1 MATGRRGHT
10 RCRPFSARNRKAGKL
25 TDNPSSLHLT
35 GRTLSFDGDPRTD
48 ADAVRYTE
56 KGAVLVADG
65 RIAWCGQTGD
75 EPAELLE
82 GAVRHDYGDDLILP
96 GFVDG
101 HVHYPQIGVIASFG
115 AQLLDWL
122 EKYTFPE
129 EARFSDAAYARQTA
143 KLFLDLLLANG
154 TTTAAVYCTVHP
166 ESADAF
172 FEEATLRD
180 LRMIAGK
187 ILMDRNAPA
196 DVTDTAQSGY
206 DETKA
211 LIGKWHGRGRN
222 LYAVTPRFA
231 PTSTPAQLEACG
243 ALMTEFD
250 DVYLQSH
257 VSENIDEV
265 NWVADL
271 FPDARSYQDV
281 YARSGMLGPRS
292 LYGHAIHMDD
302 ADLAQAAETETKFVH
317 CPTSN
322 LFIGSG
328 LFDIRRTRDAGVN
341 VMLGCDVGGGT
352 SLSPFATMKAAY
364 EIAQFSGYSLTPE
377 EAFWLSTAGGAEAL
391 SLGDK
396 IGRLH
401 PGYEADIVVLNTAS
415 TPVIRQRM
423 ARAGNLRDLLF
434 AQMILADDRAI
445 RAVYAAGRKVDAVG
459 ADTAL

>member
-1 MATGRRGHT
+1 
-10 RCRPFSARNRKAGKL
+10 
-25 TDNPSSLHLT
+25 
-35 GRTLSFDGDPRTD
+35 
-48 ADAVRYTE
+48 VRYTE
-56 KGAVLVADG
+56 NGAVLIETGHIV
-65 RIAWCGQTGD
+65 WSGQAGD
-75 EPAELLE
+75 TPSDLVE
-82 GAVRHDYGDDLILP
+82 GAERHDYGDDLILP

-129 EARFSDAAYARQTA
+129 EARFSDPDYARETA

-154 TTTAAVYCTVHP
+154 TTTAAVYCTVQP

-172 FEEATLRD
+172 FEESTERN

-187 ILMDRNAPA
+187 ILMDRNAPES
-196 DVTDTAQSGY
+196 VQDTAQSGY
-206 DETKA
+206 DDTKA
-211 LIGKWHGRGRN
+211 LIGKWHGQGRN

-243 ALMTEFD
+243 TLMEEFD
-250 DVYLQSH
+250 DIYLQSH
-257 VSENIDEV
+257 VSENTDEIK
-265 NWVADL
+265 WVADL
-271 FPDARSYQDV
+271 FPVARSYQDV
-281 YARSGMLGPRS
+281 YARFGMLGPRA
-292 LYGHAIHMDD
+292 LYGHAIHMDK
-302 ADLAQAAETETKFVH
+302 ADLAQAAETKTKFVH

-328 LFDIRRTRDAGVN
+328 LFRMNETRQAGVD

-377 EAFWLSTAGGAEAL
+377 EAFWLSTAGGAETL

-396 IGRLH
+396 IGRLA
-401 PGYEADIVVLNTAS
+401 PGYEADIVVIDVNSTAI
-415 TPVIRQRM
+415 IRQRM
-423 ARAGNLRDLLF
+423 DRTETLRDMLF

-445 RAVYAAGRKVDAVG
+445 RATYANGARVYSA
-459 ADTAL
+459 

>member
-1 MATGRRGHT
+1 M
-10 RCRPFSARNRKAGKL
+10 GKL
-25 TDNPSSLHLT
+25 TETSSKPILLT
-35 GRTLSFDGDPRTD
+35 GRSLSFDGDPTVNPES
-48 ADAVRYTE
+48 VRYTE
-56 KGAVLVADG
+56 KGAVLLADG
-65 RIAWCGQTGD
+65 HIVWTGQAGD
-75 EPAELLE
+75 EPADLSA
-82 GAVRHDYGDDLILP
+82 GAARHDYGDNLILP

-129 EARFSDAAYARQTA
+129 EARFSDPDYADRTA

-172 FEEATLRD
+172 FAESSARN

-187 ILMDRNAPA
+187 ILMDRNAP
-196 DVTDTAQSGY
+196 DSVRDTAQSGY
-206 DETKA
+206 DETKF
-211 LIGKWHGRGRN
+211 LIEKWHGQGRN

-243 ALMTEFD
+243 TLMSEFPD
-250 DVYLQSH
+250 IYLQSH
-257 VSENIDEV
+257 VSENTEEV
-265 NWVADL
+265 KWVAEL
-271 FPDARSYQDV
+271 FSDARSYLDV
-281 YARSGMLGPRS
+281 YGRFGMLGARA

-302 ADLAQAAETETKFVH
+302 ADLAQAAGTDTKFVH

-328 LFDIRRTRDAGVN
+328 LFRMQETRAAGVD

-377 EAFWLSTAGGAEAL
+377 EAFWLSTSGGAETL
-391 SLGDK
+391 SLGDR
-396 IGRLH
+396 IGKLQ
-401 PGYEADIVVLNTAS
+401 PGYEADLVVLDVNS
-415 TPVIRQRM
+415 TPIIRQRM
-423 ARAGNLRDLLF
+423 DRADSLRDMLF
-434 AQMILADDRAI
+434 TQMILADDRAV
-445 RAVYAAGRKVDAVG
+445 RATYAAGGLVYRAPD
-459 ADTAL
+459 

>member
-1 MATGRRGHT
+1 MLVEAGH
-10 RCRPFSARNRKAGKL
+10 
-25 TDNPSSLHLT
+25 
-35 GRTLSFDGDPRTD
+35 
-48 ADAVRYTE
+48 
-56 KGAVLVADG
+56 
-65 RIAWCGQTGD
+65 IAWAGQAGD
-75 EPAELLE
+75 LPADL
-82 GAVRHDYGDDLILP
+82 ARDAARHDYGDSLILP

-129 EARFSDAAYARQTA
+129 EARFSDPDYARETA

-166 ESADAF
+166 ESAEAF
-172 FEEATLRD
+172 FAESSARN

-187 ILMDRNAPA
+187 ILMDRNAP
-196 DVTDTAQSGY
+196 DSVLDTAQGGY
-206 DETKA
+206 DDSKA
-211 LIGKWHGRGRN
+211 LIAKWHGQGRN

-243 ALMTEFD
+243 ALMAEHD

-257 VSENIDEV
+257 VSENTDEV
-265 NWVADL
+265 RWVADL

-281 YARSGMLGPRS
+281 YAKYGMLGPRA
-292 LYGHAIHMDD
+292 LYGHAIHMDA
-302 ADLAQAAETETKFVH
+302 ADLVQAAETDTRYVH

-328 LFDIRRTRDAGVN
+328 LFRLNETRRAGVG

-364 EIAQFSGYSLTPE
+364 EIAQFGGYSLTPE
-377 EAFWLSTAGGAEAL
+377 EAFWLSTAGGAETL
-391 SLGDK
+391 SLGER
-396 IGRLH
+396 IGRLS
-401 PGYEADIVVLNTAS
+401 PGYEADIVVLDVNS

-423 ARAGNLRDLLF
+423 ARADSLRDMLF
-434 AQMILADDRAI
+434 AQMILADDRAVQ
-445 RAVYAAGRKVDAVG
+445 ATYAAGKRVYVKPD
-459 ADTAL
+459 

>member
-1 MATGRRGHT
+1 M
-10 RCRPFSARNRKAGKL
+10 
-25 TDNPSSLHLT
+25 
-35 GRTLSFDGDPRTD
+35 GRTLSFDGDPTAD
-48 ADAVRYTE
+48 AGAVRYTE
-56 KGAVLVADG
+56 KGAVLVEAG
-65 RIAWCGQTGD
+65 HIAWAGQAGD
-75 EPAELLE
+75 LPADL
-82 GAVRHDYGDDLILP
+82 ARDAARHDYGDSLILP

-129 EARFSDAAYARQTA
+129 EARFSDPDYARETA

-166 ESADAF
+166 ESAEAF
-172 FEEATLRD
+172 FAESSARN

-187 ILMDRNAPA
+187 ILMDRNAP
-196 DVTDTAQSGY
+196 DSVLDTAQGGY
-206 DETKA
+206 DDSKA
-211 LIGKWHGRGRN
+211 LIAKWHGQGRN

-243 ALMTEFD
+243 ALMAEHD

-257 VSENIDEV
+257 VSENTDEV
-265 NWVADL
+265 RWVADL

-281 YARSGMLGPRS
+281 YAKYGMLGPRA
-292 LYGHAIHMDD
+292 LYGHAIHMDA
-302 ADLAQAAETETKFVH
+302 ADLVQAAETDTRYVH

-328 LFDIRRTRDAGVN
+328 LFRLNETRRAGVG

-364 EIAQFSGYSLTPE
+364 EIAQFGGYSLTPE
-377 EAFWLSTAGGAEAL
+377 EAFWLSTAGGAETL
-391 SLGDK
+391 SLGER
-396 IGRLH
+396 IGRLS
-401 PGYEADIVVLNTAS
+401 PGYEADIVVLDVNS

-423 ARAGNLRDLLF
+423 ARADSLRDMLF
-434 AQMILADDRAI
+434 AQMILADDRAVQ
-445 RAVYAAGRKVDAVG
+445 ATYAAGKRVYVKPD
-459 ADTAL
+459 

>member
-1 MATGRRGHT
+1 M
-10 RCRPFSARNRKAGKL
+10 SIN
-25 TDNPSSLHLT
+25 
-35 GRTLSFDGDPRTD
+35 GDPTLD
-48 ADAVRYTE
+48 ADAVEYAE
-56 KGAVLVADG
+56 NGAVLIVDG
-65 RIAWCGQTGD
+65 LIAWAGQRGD
-75 EPAELLE
+75 EPAELSAAAE
-82 GAVRHDYGDDLILP
+82 HHDYGENLILP

-129 EARFSDAAYARQTA
+129 EARFSDADYAARTA

-172 FEEATLRD
+172 FEESSARN

-187 ILMDRNAPA
+187 ILMDRNAPES
-196 DVTDTAQSGY
+196 VRDTAQSGY
-206 DETKA
+206 DETKS
-211 LIGKWHGRGRN
+211 LIEKWHGQGRN

-243 ALMTEFD
+243 TLMAEFS

-257 VSENIDEV
+257 VSENTDEV
-265 NWVADL
+265 KWVAEL
-271 FPDARSYQDV
+271 FPEARSYLDV
-281 YARSGMLGPRS
+281 YDRFGMLGPRA

-302 ADLAQAAETETKFVH
+302 TDLSLAAATDTKFVH

-328 LFDIRRTRDAGVN
+328 LFRLQETRAAGVD

-364 EIAQFSGYSLTPE
+364 EIAQFRGYSLTPE
-377 EAFWLSTAGGAEAL
+377 EAFWLSTSGGAETL
-391 SLGDK
+391 SLGDR
-396 IGRLH
+396 IGKLQA
-401 PGYEADIVVLNTAS
+401 GYEADIVVLDVNS
-415 TPVIRQRM
+415 TPIIRQRM
-423 ARAGNLRDLLF
+423 ERAESLRDMLF
-434 AQMILADDRAI
+434 AQMILADDRAV
-445 RAVYAAGRKVDAVG
+445 RATYAAGSLLHR
-459 ADTAL
+459 TH

>member
-1 MATGRRGHT
+1 M
-10 RCRPFSARNRKAGKL
+10 GKL
-25 TDNPSSLHLT
+25 TETSSKPILLT
-35 GRTLSFDGDPRTD
+35 GRTLSFDGDPTVNPES
-48 ADAVRYTE
+48 VRYTE
-56 KGAVLVADG
+56 KGAVLLADG
-65 RIAWCGQTGD
+65 HIVWTGQAGE
-75 EPAELLE
+75 EPADLST
-82 GAVRHDYGDDLILP
+82 GAKRHDYGDNLILP

-129 EARFSDAAYARQTA
+129 EARFSDPDYADRTA

-172 FEEATLRD
+172 FAESSARN

-187 ILMDRNAPA
+187 ILMDRNAP
-196 DVTDTAQSGY
+196 DSVRDTAQSGY
-206 DETKA
+206 DETKL
-211 LIGKWHGRGRN
+211 LIEKWHGQGRN

-243 ALMTEFD
+243 TLMSEFPD
-250 DVYLQSH
+250 IYLQSH
-257 VSENIDEV
+257 VSENTEEV
-265 NWVADL
+265 KWVAEL
-271 FPDARSYQDV
+271 FQDARSYLDV
-281 YARSGMLGPRS
+281 YGRFGMLGARA

-302 ADLAQAAETETKFVH
+302 ADLAQAAGTDTKFVH

-328 LFDIRRTRDAGVN
+328 LFRMQETRAAGVD

-377 EAFWLSTAGGAEAL
+377 EAFWLSTSGGAETL
-391 SLGDK
+391 SIGDR
-396 IGRLH
+396 IGKLQ
-401 PGYEADIVVLNTAS
+401 PGYEADLVVLDVNS
-415 TPVIRQRM
+415 TPIIRQRM
-423 ARAGNLRDLLF
+423 DRADSLRDMLF
-434 AQMILADDRAI
+434 TQMILADDRAV
-445 RAVYAAGRKVDAVG
+445 RATYAGGGLVYRAPD
-459 ADTAL
+459 

>member
-1 MATGRRGHT
+1 M
-10 RCRPFSARNRKAGKL
+10 GKL
-25 TDNPSSLHLT
+25 TETSSKPILLT
-35 GRTLSFDGDPRTD
+35 GRTLSFDGDPTVNPD
-48 ADAVRYTE
+48 SVRYTE
-56 KGAVLVADG
+56 KGAVLLADG
-65 RIAWCGQTGD
+65 HIVWTGQAGD
-75 EPAELLE
+75 EPADLSA
-82 GAVRHDYGDDLILP
+82 GAARHDYGDNLILP

-129 EARFSDAAYARQTA
+129 EARFSDPDYADRTA

-172 FEEATLRD
+172 FAESSARN

-187 ILMDRNAPA
+187 ILMDRNAP
-196 DVTDTAQSGY
+196 DSVRDTAQSGY
-206 DETKA
+206 DETKL
-211 LIGKWHGRGRN
+211 LIEKWHGQGRN

-243 ALMTEFD
+243 TLMSEFPD
-250 DVYLQSH
+250 IYLQSH
-257 VSENIDEV
+257 VSENTEEV
-265 NWVADL
+265 KWVAEL
-271 FPDARSYQDV
+271 FSDARSYLDV
-281 YARSGMLGPRS
+281 YGRFGMLGARA

-302 ADLAQAAETETKFVH
+302 ADLAQAAGTDTKFVH

-328 LFDIRRTRDAGVN
+328 LFRMQETRAAGVD

-364 EIAQFSGYSLTPE
+364 EIAQFGGYSLTPE
-377 EAFWLSTAGGAEAL
+377 EAFWLSTSGGAETL
-391 SLGDK
+391 SIGDR
-396 IGRLH
+396 IGKLQ
-401 PGYEADIVVLNTAS
+401 PGYEADLVVLDVNS
-415 TPVIRQRM
+415 TPIIRQRM
-423 ARAGNLRDLLF
+423 DRADSLRDMLF
-434 AQMILADDRAI
+434 TQMILADDRAV
-445 RAVYAAGRKVDAVG
+445 RATYAGGGLVYRAPD
-459 ADTAL
+459 